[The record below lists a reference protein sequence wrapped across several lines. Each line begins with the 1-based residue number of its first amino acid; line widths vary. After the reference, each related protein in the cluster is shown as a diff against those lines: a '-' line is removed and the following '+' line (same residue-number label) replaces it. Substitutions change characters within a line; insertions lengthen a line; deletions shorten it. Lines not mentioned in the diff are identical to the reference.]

1 MTWTAPAFPALGI
14 EDAHLRQGLLGA
26 LHGARVGDDVLRARI
41 VAPPADSSTWFL
53 CAHDIAFRVHVLEG
67 RPVRMDA
74 QDGAAMATLLD
85 AADPLLAAIEV
96 ALGIPLEPADMG
108 ERPEGAVIIATVETD
123 ASCVDLALP
132 VDAPLLPT
140 PAPLNTMLVGHIPL
154 TARIGIEGPR
164 LSPIDAAALAPG
176 DLLLIGA
183 APFAAT
189 LRPAK
194 GAPIVGAI
202 HPVDR
207 QFRATPR

>member
-1 MTWTAPAFPALGI
+1 MSWTAPALPALGI
-14 EDAHLRQGLLGA
+14 KDAHLRQSLLTA
-26 LHGARVGDDVLRARI
+26 LNGARVGNDVLHARI
-41 VAPPADSSTWFL
+41 IAPPADGGAWFL
-53 CAHDIAFRVHVLEG
+53 SAHDIAFRIQTLEG

-74 QDGAAMATLLD
+74 RDGAAMAILLD
-85 AADPLLAAIEV
+85 AADALLTAIEV
-96 ALGIPLEPADMG
+96 ALGVPLGPADMG
-108 ERPEGAVIIATVETD
+108 ERPDGATIIATVESD
-123 ASCVDLALP
+123 ASRIDLALP

-140 PAPLNTMLVGHIPL
+140 PAPLAPELIGHIPL

-176 DLLLIGA
+176 DLLLLGP

-194 GAPIVGAI
+194 GMPLPGTI
-202 HPVDR
+202 HPADR